1 MDMDID
7 MTIPRG
13 RSSSHS
19 SNSSRESSVLSKAS
33 SVPYYEG
40 MEIQSNNPL
49 WSEQVEAEEAASSS
63 TGNLEARPN
72 QDIQKSVNSNKVGG
86 QRVINEAL
94 ALNSMPSP
102 WVKHEATDISGNNS
116 QHSHYEVPLA
126 YNINYPMEPNVWD
139 SEAHSISIFES
150 MEFLEID
157 AKNIFTSLLH
167 MANYIRSRKV
177 KSGSI
182 NNIP

>member
-1 MDMDID
+1 MVAPIRELANTSFSSTAKALSSDNQVQSSPSMDMDID

-49 WSEQVEAEEAASSS
+49 WSEQVEAEEATSSS

-72 QDIQKSVNSNKVGG
+72 QDI
-86 QRVINEAL
+86 
-94 ALNSMPSP
+94 
-102 WVKHEATDISGNNS
+102 
-116 QHSHYEVPLA
+116 
-126 YNINYPMEPNVWD
+126 
-139 SEAHSISIFES
+139 
-150 MEFLEID
+150 
-157 AKNIFTSLLH
+157 
-167 MANYIRSRKV
+167 
-177 KSGSI
+177 
-182 NNIP
+182 

>member
-13 RSSSHS
+13 RSLFHS

-49 WSEQVEAEEAASSS
+49 WSEQVEAEEAALSS

-72 QDIQKSVNSNKVGG
+72 QDIQTSVNSNKVGE
-86 QRVINEAL
+86 QCVINEAL
-94 ALNSMPSP
+94 ALNSTVLYMS
-102 WVKHEATDISGNNS
+102 S
-116 QHSHYEVPLA
+116 YYRRCL
-126 YNINYPMEPNVWD
+126 
-139 SEAHSISIFES
+139 
-150 MEFLEID
+150 EF
-157 AKNIFTSLLH
+157 
-167 MANYIRSRKV
+167 
-177 KSGSI
+177 
-182 NNIP
+182 